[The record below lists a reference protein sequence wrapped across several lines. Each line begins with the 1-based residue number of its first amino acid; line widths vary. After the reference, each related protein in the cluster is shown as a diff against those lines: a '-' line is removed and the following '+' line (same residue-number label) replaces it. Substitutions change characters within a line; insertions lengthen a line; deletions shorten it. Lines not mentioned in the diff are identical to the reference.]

1 MDVLIAH
8 RGQASRTG
16 LAKAL
21 EGQGYDLLEA
31 GDGGAALD
39 FLLAGDA
46 PGVAIIDWD
55 LPAIDGPELGRLVR
69 DFHLE
74 NAPYVILPAAGAHHS
89 EVALGLEA
97 GANDCVRTPVTAAE
111 LRARVDMGRRLV
123 EPPWGRTDAA
133 RAAGDA
139 AGGDGG
145 ARSGEVAEDGFEVS
159 LRAFIDADAAG
170 ADDPDPGGR
179 VELQAVLGDRSLM
192 AY

>member
-8 RGQASRTG
+8 RGEASRKG

-31 GDGGAALD
+31 RDGGAALD

-46 PGVAIIDWD
+46 PRVAIVDWD
-55 LPAIDGPELGRLVR
+55 LPAIEGPELCRLVR

-74 NAPYVILPAAGAHHS
+74 NTPYVILLAAAAHHP

-97 GANDCVRTPVTAAE
+97 GANDCVRTPVTAAD
-111 LRARVDMGRRLV
+111 LRARVDMARRLV
-123 EPPWGRTDAA
+123 EPPWGRADAA
-133 RAAGDA
+133 RDAGDA
-139 AGGDGG
+139 ARRDGG
-145 ARSGEVAEDGFEVS
+145 ARSGEVAEGGFEVS
-159 LRAFIDADAAG
+159 LQAFIDADAAG
-170 ADDPDPGGR
+170 ADDADPGGP

-192 AY
+192 V